1 MSAEFLICSGT
12 MMEGFSIDIVKY
24 SGMKTLTVEQYD
36 TLQDEISDLELL
48 TYCKHYSL
56 NPHED
61 EDVVATDDGDFFYLV
76 SDNEEAFK
84 AELRLKIC
92 SVLGIS
98 SN

>member
-1 MSAEFLICSGT
+1 MSKEFLICSGT

-48 TYCKHYSL
+48 TYCKHYRL
-56 NPHED
+56 KPHED
-61 EDVVATDDGDFFYLV
+61 EDVVAINDGDFFYLV
-76 SDNEEAFK
+76 SDNEQAFK

-98 SN
+98 ST